1 MPEPPPQLVRAITGM
16 QANSSAQA
24 RAQYETRRRLVSNS
38 ATGARNASPILASL
52 MPPTV
57 SEAVLTTCVLTVTV
71 KVAFALEDRL
81 SDDGET
87 VHVALVGTPLQ
98 LSVAVPA
105 APGVAA
111 IDKL

>member
-1 MPEPPPQLVRAITGM
+1 M
-16 QANSSAQA
+16 
-24 RAQYETRRRLVSNS
+24 SNR
-38 ATGARNASPILASL
+38 ATGARNASPILATLTPSKL
-52 MPPTV
+52 

-71 KVAFALEDRL
+71 KVAFALEDKL

-87 VHVALVGTPLQ
+87 VHVAFVGTPLQ
-98 LSVAVPA
+98 VSVAVPA